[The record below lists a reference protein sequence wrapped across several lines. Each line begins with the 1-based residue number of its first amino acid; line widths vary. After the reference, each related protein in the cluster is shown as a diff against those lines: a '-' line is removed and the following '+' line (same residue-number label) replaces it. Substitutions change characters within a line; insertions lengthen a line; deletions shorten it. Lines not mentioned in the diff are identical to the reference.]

1 MQPST
6 QIDTFISCDT
16 FPEINDYVTGKI
28 SKRELL
34 DIIITLSD
42 LDLAVCSEPRSETY
56 MLYLQRA
63 LYYKHSHNYKNH
75 TDLLTAVVNRA
86 NRINQ
91 SKPKLQDDL
100 HLAEFLIH
108 TTDVDGCTAYVFRNY
123 LNAALSKAET
133 LEKALSEDSL
143 SLSEDSEENTSCDM
157 TSGLNSIYHWFFPPS
172 KNPETPG
179 GDTAPLMENS
189 PNA

>member
-1 MQPST
+1 MQLQT
-6 QIDTFISCDT
+6 RIDTFISCDT

-28 SKRELL
+28 SKYEFL
-34 DIIITLSD
+34 DIISTLSD

-75 TDLLTAVVNRA
+75 TDLLTAVVNKA
-86 NRINQ
+86 NSINQ

-100 HLAEFLIH
+100 HLAKFLIH
-108 TTDVDGCTAYVFRNY
+108 TPDVDGCNAYVFRDY
-123 LNAALSKAET
+123 LNANLANAKKIE
-133 LEKALSEDSL
+133 EVISEDNI
-143 SLSEDSEENTSCDM
+143 SLSEEKEENINCNM
-157 TSGLNSIYHWFFPPS
+157 TSRLNSVYHWFFPPQ
-172 KNPETPG
+172 KTPESTG